1 MFPEWNFNV
10 EDRQKFD
17 KLVHIL
23 EKHEGRDPKTDVGF
37 LKTEILSKW
46 SALSNEMKHADAH
59 VHDELNDADLT
70 ELAKVVTYKF
80 VDKGK
85 EIKPDSGSGSDDKK
99 REIYIILKGS
109 VRLAYPMNE
118 LDNPKFSATSLSKA
132 IGHKLGFWPSS
143 KNSVASLNS
152 PGGLS
157 RKLTIIGGSKKKMTY
172 AQL

>member
-1 MFPEWNFNV
+1 
-10 EDRQKFD
+10 
-17 KLVHIL
+17 
-23 EKHEGRDPKTDVGF
+23 
-37 LKTEILSKW
+37 
-46 SALSNEMKHADAH
+46 MKHADAH

-70 ELAKVVTYKF
+70 ELAKVVTYKY

-118 LDNPKFSATSLSKA
+118 LNNPKFSATSLSKA